1 MYTRLHNR
9 RPYLGSGNIGGG
21 RNCGLGI
28 GNAFPFFFSASNL
41 SILSFRK
48 YRSYMHIYIYQN
60 HPYPTIHP
68 HIPTSPNL
76 DNPLEL
82 FTPQANR
89 AIPRTLKSSILTDIR
104 TPHLSLLFLL
114 LYIQLHQH
122 QFPTEQTQP
131 PSQLF
136 AIQPTLS
143 TSTPSIP
150 NPRKRFGGGQSKPPH
165 PHGRR
170 AIDPLCGARRF
181 PPSLNICV
189 PFISVPKP

>member
-1 MYTRLHNR
+1 MVVTIQLLDWGY
-9 RPYLGSGNIGGG
+9 G
-21 RNCGLGI
+21 RWRGLGI

-104 TPHLSLLFLL
+104 TPHLSLLF
-114 LYIQLHQH
+114 
-122 QFPTEQTQP
+122 
-131 PSQLF
+131 F
-136 AIQPTLS
+136 AIPPNAS
-143 TSTPSIP
+143 RAIP
-150 NPRKRFGGGQSKPPH
+150 NRVNGLPKRSPALPRGLTAVSSLEIF
-165 PHGRR
+165 
-170 AIDPLCGARRF
+170 RRF
-181 PPSLNICV
+181 SPLECMR
-189 PFISVPKP
+189 PFFFWCQNPRNHRNS